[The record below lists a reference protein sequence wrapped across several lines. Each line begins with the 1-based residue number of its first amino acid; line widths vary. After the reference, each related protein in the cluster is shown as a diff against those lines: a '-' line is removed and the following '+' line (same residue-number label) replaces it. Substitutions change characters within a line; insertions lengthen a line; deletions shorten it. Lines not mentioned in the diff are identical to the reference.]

1 MQMVDLSRKK
11 RNVFSGL
18 SAAAALD
25 KTAPW
30 GYTGDS
36 ALAANTCST
45 EEPYHG
51 YSGG

>member
-1 MQMVDLSRKK
+1 MDAALLSRKK
-11 RNVFSGL
+11 RSVFSGP

-30 GYTGDS
+30 GYTGGS
-36 ALAANTCST
+36 APAGKRYGMEDA
-45 EEPYHG
+45 YHG